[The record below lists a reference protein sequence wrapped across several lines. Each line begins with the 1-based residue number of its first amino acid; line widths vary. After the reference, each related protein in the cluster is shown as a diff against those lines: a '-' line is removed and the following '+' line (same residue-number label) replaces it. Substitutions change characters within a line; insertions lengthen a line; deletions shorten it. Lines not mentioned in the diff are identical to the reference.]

1 MSWLLSAADNSILRI
16 LNLFISFAK
25 SAFLNFGINDAIDI
39 FLLTVF
45 FVFVFKFMKGKKLGS
60 LIIGVFI
67 CFVGYLIASVFSL
80 AGVKFILSGIFQIGF
95 LAFIVLF
102 QPEIRDLLEKL
113 GSTSI
118 VRLLNIGDSGKNIDL
133 NYHII
138 DNVCSAVRELS
149 STKTGALIVI
159 ERTTQ
164 LDEVTK
170 TGVSIN
176 ADVNSY
182 LLRNL
187 FYDKAPLHDGA
198 VVIDEG
204 KIASAGCILPLTR
217 RSDFEGDLGT
227 RHKAAIGLSE
237 ISDAIIIV
245 VSEETGIIS
254 VAMDYTLTRDYTAD
268 TLRKFLLKNIL
279 QDADIEI

>member
-16 LNLFISFAK
+16 LNSFISFAK

-80 AGVKFILSGIFQIGF
+80 TGVKFILSGIFQIGI

-227 RHKAAIGLSE
+227 RVKSAMLLS
-237 ISDAIIIV
+237 
-245 VSEETGIIS
+245 
-254 VAMDYTLTRDYTAD
+254 
-268 TLRKFLLKNIL
+268 
-279 QDADIEI
+279 

>member
-1 MSWLLSAADNSILRI
+1 MSWLLNTADNSITSV
-16 LNLFISFAK
+16 LNSFFAFAK
-25 SAFLNFGINDAIDI
+25 SAILDFGINDAVDI
-39 FLLTVF
+39 LLLTLF
-45 FVFVFKFMKGKKLGS
+45 FIFVFKFMKGKKLGS
-60 LIIGVFI
+60 LIFGVFI
-67 CFVGYLIASVFSL
+67 CFAAYLAASIFSL
-80 AGVKFILSGIFQIGF
+80 TGVKFILSGIFQIGI

-118 VRLLNIGDSGKNIDL
+118 VRLFSIGDSGKKDNI
-133 NYHII
+133 NYQVI

-149 STKTGALIVI
+149 ATKTGALIVI

-164 LDEVTK
+164 LEEVTR
-170 TGVSIN
+170 TGVAIN

-217 RSDFEGDLGT
+217 RGEFEGDLGT

-245 VSEETGIIS
+245 VSEETGIVS
-254 VAMDYTLTRDYTAD
+254 VAMDYTLTRDYTPD

>member
-1 MSWLLSAADNSILRI
+1 MNWLLSMVDGSIMGSINSFF
-16 LNLFISFAK
+16 NFAK
-25 SAFLNFGINDAIDI
+25 SAFLDFNINDAVDVL
-39 FLLTVF
+39 LLTLF
-45 FVFVFKFMKGKKLGS
+45 FLFTFKFMKGKKLGS

-67 CFVGYLIASVFSL
+67 CFVVYIAASVFSL
-80 AGVKFILSGIFQIGF
+80 AGIKFILSGIFQIGI

-118 VRLLNIGDSGKNIDL
+118 IRLFSIGDSGKKDNR
-133 NYHII
+133 NYQVI

-164 LDEVTK
+164 LDEVTR
-170 TGVSIN
+170 TVVAIN

-187 FYDKAPLHDGA
+187 FYNKAPLHDGA

-217 RSDFEGDLGT
+217 RSDFAGDLGT

>member
-1 MSWLLSAADNSILRI
+1 MIWLLNAAENSISGV
-16 LNLFISFAK
+16 LNSFFTFAK
-25 SAFLNFGINDAIDI
+25 SAFLNLGINDAVDI
-39 FLLTVF
+39 LLLTLF
-45 FVFVFKFMKGKKLGS
+45 FVFIARCMKGKKLGS
-60 LIIGVFI
+60 LIFGVMI
-67 CFVGYLIASVFSL
+67 CFVAYIAASIFSL
-80 AGVKFILSGIFQIGF
+80 TGIKFILSGLFQIGI

-102 QPEIRDLLEKL
+102 QPEIRELLEKL

-118 VRLLNIGDSGKNIDL
+118 VRLFSIGDSGKRDNI
-133 NYHII
+133 NYQVI
-138 DNVCSAVRELS
+138 DNVCSAIRELS
-149 STKTGALIVI
+149 ATKTGALIVI

-164 LDEVTK
+164 LDEVTR
-170 TGVSIN
+170 TGVTIN

-254 VAMDYTLTRDYTAD
+254 VAMDYTLTRDYTPD